1 MFVAPR
7 PHTPDS
13 HSRPFGECAAGG
25 SPGRFFLLVFARAG
39 TSAEMASALG
49 GATRAAM
56 TSRVA

>member
-39 TSAEMASALG
+39 TSAALASALG
-49 GATRAAM
+49 GAHERP
-56 TSRVA
+56 